1 MLCPR
6 LPISSNSSCDAYSFT
21 ISRFPHTKTLR
32 QLSLLRCCPS
42 CQMQAANDFYAQ
54 VYQNKLSI
62 PKAVERL
69 QQLQNQCAAAPPC
82 ADAAPMD
89 APPPLT
95 ITTSSSSGACNGGAA
110 AAALSH
116 ATLDYTL
123 RALLDQFPHIVK
135 YAETELRVTAV
146 LLGTMVNERVLDGRR
161 AAVALRFVHEALR
174 HAPGP
179 GTAGKLF
186 RFGLFA
192 LFQFK
197 PRLAEWP
204 AYCESVAA
212 VPHLARYHPDLV
224 CQLRAIA
231 DAAGDGGGG
240 GGGGGDAVFELPPRG
255 VKRVRR

>member
-1 MLCPR
+1 MEH
-6 LPISSNSSCDAYSFT
+6 I
-21 ISRFPHTKTLR
+21 LR
-32 QLSLLRCCPS
+32 ERESDPVDPELQHVVET
-42 CQMQAANDFYAQ
+42 AANDFYAQ

-62 PKAVERL
+62 PQAVERL
-69 QQLQNQCAAAPPC
+69 RQLQNQCAAEPPC

-89 APPPLT
+89 APPPLPST
-95 ITTSSSSGACNGGAA
+95 ASSSGGGCGCGGAA

-123 RALLDQFPHIVK
+123 RALLDQFPHVVK
-135 YAETELRVTAV
+135 YAETELRVTAA

-179 GTAGKLF
+179 GTAGKMF

-224 CQLRAIA
+224 CELRAIA
-231 DAAGDGGGG
+231 DAAGDGGSGG
-240 GGGGGDAVFELPPRG
+240 GGGGGGAGAGGGAERLAALPQRA
-255 VKRVRR
+255 RRCECVRAALSCHV